1 MRDGFY
7 YNISVHGE
15 ERFECARLHKKN
27 VGGSVVGK
35 IWIGGEMRHAGAR
48 GEKLFA
54 QYLASRRKSAREK
67 RRGAGAFLRHHANP
81 KPAIA

>member
-1 MRDGFY
+1 
-7 YNISVHGE
+7 V
-15 ERFECARLHKKN
+15 
-27 VGGSVVGK
+27 K

-67 RRGAGAFLRHHANP
+67 RRGADAGADTFLRHHANP
-81 KPAIA
+81 KHAIA

>member
-1 MRDGFY
+1 
-7 YNISVHGE
+7 
-15 ERFECARLHKKN
+15 
-27 VGGSVVGK
+27 
-35 IWIGGEMRHAGAR
+35 MRHAGAR

-67 RRGAGAFLRHHANP
+67 RRDAGAFLRHHANP